1 MACVCFKKAT
11 ADVGV
16 RVRRTVVVH
25 VERPVI
31 LVLVIVTAMVQARV
45 TTVEIPVIRDIV
57 CCKVDPAL
65 SPYQRKSGLL
75 EQNRSILNFYK
86 AEVGGR
92 DCGPLTP
99 NPLLYRGISHAA
111 FGGRSWR
118 RQPMTEYVT
127 DALLQLT

>member
-16 RVRRTVVVH
+16 GVRRSVVVH

-65 SPYQRKSGLL
+65 SPYQRKSGL
-75 EQNRSILNFYK
+75 
-86 AEVGGR
+86 
-92 DCGPLTP
+92 
-99 NPLLYRGISHAA
+99 
-111 FGGRSWR
+111 
-118 RQPMTEYVT
+118 
-127 DALLQLT
+127 

>member
-11 ADVGV
+11 ADAGV

-31 LVLVIVTAMVQARV
+31 LVLVIVTAVVQARV

-65 SPYQRKSGLL
+65 SSYQRRAVSNVVLIKVK
-75 EQNRSILNFYK
+75 RSPSAPF
-86 AEVGGR
+86 
-92 DCGPLTP
+92 
-99 NPLLYRGISHAA
+99 
-111 FGGRSWR
+111 
-118 RQPMTEYVT
+118 
-127 DALLQLT
+127 